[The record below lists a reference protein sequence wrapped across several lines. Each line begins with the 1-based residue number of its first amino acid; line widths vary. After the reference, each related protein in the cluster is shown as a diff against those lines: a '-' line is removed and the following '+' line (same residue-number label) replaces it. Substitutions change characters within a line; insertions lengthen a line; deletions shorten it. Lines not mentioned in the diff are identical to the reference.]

1 MSKTIELRLMRK
13 EATEK
18 ELYQALDNA
27 GIEFEVV
34 RIEEGLREIA
44 VCVKE
49 KVEVDDGSA

>member
-13 EATEK
+13 ETTEK

-49 KVEVDDGSA
+49 KENDNGSA

>member
-1 MSKTIELRLMRK
+1 MSKTVELRLMRK

-49 KVEVDDGSA
+49 KGVDDENTQ